1 MNNLPSVVTQHCPE
15 QDLNP
20 RPIDRKSNAL
30 PVALPHHPIL
40 HYVEE
45 MQKKLFEHSVTKTK
59 RETLEV
65 VESEAD

>member
-1 MNNLPSVVTQHCPE
+1 
-15 QDLNP
+15 
-20 RPIDRKSNAL
+20 
-30 PVALPHHPIL
+30 L